1 MDSSKYK
8 SVPKGAGKKVAE
20 VFKKSR
26 KQEPSDR
33 LVKIISEIGED
44 SQEKKIRRLSQI
56 VRLDSQRCSF
66 E

>member
-26 KQEPSDR
+26 NQEPSDR
-33 LVKIISEIGED
+33 LVKIISEVGQEPED
-44 SQEKKIRRLSQI
+44 KKEKPSKSNDRAARQPE
-56 VRLDSQRCSF
+56 V
-66 E
+66 